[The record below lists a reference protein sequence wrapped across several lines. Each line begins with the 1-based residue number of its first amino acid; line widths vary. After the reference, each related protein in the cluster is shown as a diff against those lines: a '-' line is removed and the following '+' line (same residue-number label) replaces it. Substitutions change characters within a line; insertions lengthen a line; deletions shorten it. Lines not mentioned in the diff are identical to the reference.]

1 MDVLSDNIMLNLNL
15 FCTFVHIWQT
25 ASPAGIWSNF
35 RSIYTLKNILNKT
48 EIYSYC
54 STAFTSNTSINP
66 ALIISFLR
74 WSRNSRSS
82 ALESMAL
89 MSWRHPPWKQEY
101 TVKMSRKKFFQLTS
115 YWNKNITFY
124 KRICQVGI
132 SLIHVNDLDIWACIY
147 TYLHPDLVLLLF
159 ALTLILLRW
168 RIWWGPNTASRWQMA
183 FILAFK
189 GLTPLANFHHFL
201 ICTLIISVQ
210 CPLAD
215 CILLC

>member
-1 MDVLSDNIMLNLNL
+1 MYWGIINSVTKLHLVGYWYWVILRCTDPWILNL

-132 SLIHVNDLDIWACIY
+132 SLIHVDGWTYGHAYIHIY
-147 TYLHPDLVLLLF
+147 TQTWFYSFLL
-159 ALTLILLRW
+159 
-168 RIWWGPNTASRWQMA
+168 
-183 FILAFK
+183 
-189 GLTPLANFHHFL
+189 
-201 ICTLIISVQ
+201 
-210 CPLAD
+210 
-215 CILLC
+215 